1 MRLMLCIAFA
11 VVTSW
16 SAGSAAQETGAP
28 LQFTVPVLPA
38 AAKYLEMLEMPPYL
52 ALALENNDLS
62 PSLSSR
68 LEIVNRRSFRIR
80 AGVLTFVKRKDALF
94 TYEAG
99 VNLSLGVGDAKFTI
113 PVEVD
118 VSGLARGNVVVRLFP
133 PLAKMLPKDLVD
145 RIEFKI
151 RTLANLQ
158 AQRKLL
164 AYLDGLSKE
173 QASLG
178 RGRDGLI
185 EAILLDAYARK
196 PQAIAAGGD
205 RGRAEAHS
213 DQAILII
220 TLAIW
225 IIGFPVFLFFVRTRR
240 KEQRA
245 A

>member
-1 MRLMLCIAFA
+1 MRAMLCIAFA
-11 VVTSW
+11 VLTSL
-16 SAGSAAQETGAP
+16 SGGLGAQETGTP
-28 LQFTVPVLPA
+28 LRFTVRVLPA
-38 AAKYLEMLEMPPYL
+38 AAAYLDLLEMPSYL
-52 ALALENNDLS
+52 ALALENIGLS

-68 LEIVNRRSFRIR
+68 LEIVDRRSFRIR
-80 AGVLTFVKRKDALF
+80 AGVLTFVKRKDSLF
-94 TYEAG
+94 AYEAG
-99 VNLSLGVGDAKFTI
+99 VNLSLGVGEAKFTV

-118 VSGLARGNVVVRLFP
+118 VSGLERGNVVVRVFP
-133 PLAKMLPKDLVD
+133 PLAKMLPQDLVD
-145 RIEFKI
+145 RIEFKV

-164 AYLDGLSKE
+164 AYLDRLTKVQE
-173 QASLG
+173 SLG

-185 EAILLDAYARK
+185 EAILLDAYARN

-205 RGRAEAHS
+205 RGRAETLS

-240 KEQRA
+240 KEQRPA
-245 A
+245 